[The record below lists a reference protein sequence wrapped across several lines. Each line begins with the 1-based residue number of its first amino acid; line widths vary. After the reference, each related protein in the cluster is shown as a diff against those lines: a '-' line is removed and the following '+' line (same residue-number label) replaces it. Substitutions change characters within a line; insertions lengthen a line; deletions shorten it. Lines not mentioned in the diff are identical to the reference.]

1 MRGPRPARDREETQ
15 VATTDLVLVPGLLCT
30 GELYRDQLAGL
41 ADIARMHIADHGGAE
56 TIGAVARAILD
67 AAPERFALCGLSM
80 GGYVALEIMR
90 QQPARVQ
97 RLALLDT
104 AATADAPAQTEAR
117 LQRIALARQGRLD
130 EVAAQLWPVFVHPS
144 RVGDAALR
152 ARYDAMV
159 AATGAERF
167 VRQMR
172 AIMSRPDSRPHLPAI
187 SRKTLVLVGE
197 ADRVTPPAEAQT
209 IADAIAFSQLVVVAG
224 CGHLSTM
231 ERPEAVNAALRAWL
245 TAPE

>member
-1 MRGPRPARDREETQ
+1 M
-15 VATTDLVLVPGLLCT
+15 TTIDLVLVPGLLCT
-30 GELYRDQLAGL
+30 GELFREQLAGL
-41 ADIARMHIADHGGAE
+41 ADVARMQVADHGGAE
-56 TIGAVARAILD
+56 TIGEVARAILS

-104 AATADAPAQTEAR
+104 AATPDSPQQTEAR
-117 LQRIALARQGRLD
+117 LARIALAREGRLD
-130 EVAAQLWPVFVHPS
+130 EIAAQLWPVFVHPS
-144 RVGDAALR
+144 RVGDMALR

-172 AIMSRPDSRPHLPAI
+172 AIMSRPDSRPHLQAI
-187 SRKTLVLVGE
+187 AKKTLVLVGE

-209 IADAIAFSQLVVVAG
+209 IANGIAFAELVVVAG